1 MENIP
6 KREGKYFNCPLC
18 DHKTESPD
26 SRLILFHYSISHK
39 IVNEMFSKKFA
50 DHLLSNNS

>member
-39 IVNEMFSKKFA
+39 IVNKMFSKKFP